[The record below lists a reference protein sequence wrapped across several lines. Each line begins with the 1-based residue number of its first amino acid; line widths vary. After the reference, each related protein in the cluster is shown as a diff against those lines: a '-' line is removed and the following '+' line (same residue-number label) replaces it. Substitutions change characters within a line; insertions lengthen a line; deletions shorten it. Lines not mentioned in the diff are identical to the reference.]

1 MVSALR
7 IAALLGLSALA
18 QAQTSTNTNTS
29 TAYQYPLLCRDRD
42 CMQPSTSTTSTT
54 STTASTT
61 SQSSLECQ
69 ADNCL
74 RQCLQST
81 EVSRFCATYTT
92 ALIIQTTA
100 YPSYLDECSR
110 NPRRISSACSCV
122 VTGPSS
128 MPSSSTC
135 LPSTIIVTFI
145 QTYTTTQKYVKYH
158 A

>member
-18 QAQTSTNTNTS
+18 QAQIPTNTTTS
-29 TAYQYPLLCRDRD
+29 TAYQYPFLCREGSCR
-42 CMQPSTSTTSTT
+42 QTSPSTT

-61 SQSSLECQ
+61 SQSSLDCQ

-92 ALIIQTTA
+92 AVITQTTA

-128 MPSSSTC
+128 TPSSSTC
-135 LPSTIIVTFI
+135 LPSTITVTFI